1 MTRLFNKY
9 KIEKKDGSP
18 VDHDAQY
25 FVLRLDTDVAA
36 RRAMLE
42 YSRWTDTELKYDILI
57 WLLSIN
63 PEMIDDLM
71 YHEKETLGLVER
83 ST

>member
-1 MTRLFNKY
+1 MNGLFGKY
-9 KIEKKDGSP
+9 IIEKKDGSP
-18 VDHDAQY
+18 IDHDAQY

-42 YSRWTDTELKYDILI
+42 YSRWTNSELKYDILR

-63 PEMIDDLM
+63 PEIIADLM
-71 YHEKETLGLVER
+71 YHEKEELGLVEK